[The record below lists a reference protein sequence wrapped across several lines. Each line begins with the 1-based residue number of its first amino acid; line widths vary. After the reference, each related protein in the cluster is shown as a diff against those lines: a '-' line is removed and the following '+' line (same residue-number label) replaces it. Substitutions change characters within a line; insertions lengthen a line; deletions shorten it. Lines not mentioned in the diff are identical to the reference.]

1 LNMLPPSDVVA
12 FVNVRRLI
20 DEAVPKVFANNP
32 AKIAE
37 FNADID
43 RLKTQTGIDARSFST
58 IALGLRYQNPS
69 PGITT
74 ADTVVIANGTFNA
87 GAILA
92 AGRVASKGKY
102 QEQKYNNATIHVFTL
117 NEHLNVPGLM
127 NMRVRELAVTTLGA
141 NTLVI
146 GELSAVRATLDANV
160 TRRSVNADL
169 VNLAT
174 RAPNALIGFS
184 ANVPPSLSKGV
195 DFNND
200 ELAKI
205 IGSIRK
211 AYGAIGTTA
220 NGFDLLAITRT
231 ESPSQAQTL
240 SETLTALKQFG
251 GMVVGQLPAET
262 RELAQNAL
270 DSLKIGAEGNETTI
284 RFELQQSD
292 INTLMR
298 VLQPKKVAEVR

>member
-1 LNMLPPSDVVA
+1 MNMLPPSDVVA
-12 FVNVRRLI
+12 FVNVKRLI
-20 DEAVPKVFANNP
+20 DEAVPKVFADNP

-43 RLKTQTGIDARSFST
+43 RLKTQTGIDPRSFST
-58 IALGLRYQNPS
+58 IAVGMRYLNPS

-87 GAILA
+87 GAIVA
-92 AGRVASKGKY
+92 AGRLASKGKY

-117 NEHLNVPGLM
+117 NEHINVPGLM
-127 NMRVRELAVTTLGA
+127 NMRVRELAVTTLDA

-146 GELSAVRATLDANV
+146 GELAAVRATLDANL

-184 ANVPPSLSKGV
+184 ANVPPSLSKGI

-200 ELAKI
+200 ELTKI

-220 NGFDLLAITRT
+220 NGFDLLAVTRT
-231 ESPSQAQTL
+231 ENPGQAQTL

-251 GMVVGQLPAET
+251 AVVVGQLPAEQSK
-262 RELAQNAL
+262 LAQNAL
-270 DSLKIGAEGNETTI
+270 DSMKIGAEGNETSI
-284 RFELQQSD
+284 RFELKQSD
-292 INTLMR
+292 ITTLMR
-298 VLQPKKVAEVR
+298 MLQPKKVAASK